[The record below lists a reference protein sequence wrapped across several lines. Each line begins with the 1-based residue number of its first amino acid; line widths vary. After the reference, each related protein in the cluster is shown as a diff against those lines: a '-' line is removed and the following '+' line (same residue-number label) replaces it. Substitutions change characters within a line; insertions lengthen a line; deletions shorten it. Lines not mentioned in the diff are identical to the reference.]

1 VDALVGVIGVIVGA
15 VGSLAVGWFLEWR
28 GRDHAAR
35 RARLDAAGEVF
46 GSLQELNRRLI
57 DLARADTTDHNH
69 TAWPDLH
76 QATIRWN
83 SARLAAALLAPP
95 DEAGLL
101 SALDQETDR
110 VMDVALRQQWRSR
123 DFRAQ
128 RQRLGELGAQY
139 LNLVRCN
146 EKLRAL
152 PMSTIWSWVD
162 QQGSNETTTE
172 GRPTE

>member
-1 VDALVGVIGVIVGA
+1 
-15 VGSLAVGWFLEWR
+15 
-28 GRDHAAR
+28 
-35 RARLDAAGEVF
+35 
-46 GSLQELNRRLI
+46 
-57 DLARADTTDHNH
+57 
-69 TAWPDLH
+69 
-76 QATIRWN
+76 
-83 SARLAAALLAPP
+83 
-95 DEAGLL
+95 
-101 SALDQETDR
+101 
-110 VMDVALRQQWRSR
+110 MDVALRQQWRSR